1 MNAAPNASSVD
12 AGAWIA
18 TADKLVAEAS
28 SAAQLPLCCFSS
40 YD

>member
-1 MNAAPNASSVD
+1 MSAAPNASSMD

-28 SAAQLPLCCFSS
+28 SAAQLPPLLLFQS
-40 YD
+40 